1 MSEQGPRR
9 IDLET
14 PRQRFTAE
22 LKRSMAILHREL
34 DKSASYGTAVLERG
48 LGKVSGEQDI
58 QGPIFFDEPVGD
70 KLVESYEYSGEFR
83 PREGV
88 ELIDAMSLK
97 RQDCALFL
105 QYARFHGKD
114 KSAST
119 AELRIGDQTYY
130 GREAL
135 DRIHEA
141 FPTFYPVPRQEAKA
155 A

>member
-34 DKSASYGTAVLERG
+34 DKSGNYGTAVFERG
-48 LGKVSGEQDI
+48 LGRVLGEHDI

-70 KLVESYEYSGEFR
+70 KLFESYEYSGEFR
-83 PREGV
+83 PREGI
-88 ELIDAMSLK
+88 ELIDALTLK
-97 RQDCALFL
+97 RQDCTLFL
-105 QYARFHGKD
+105 QYARSPGK
-114 KSAST
+114 KHSAST
-119 AELRIGDQTYY
+119 AELIMGDQAYY

-135 DRIHEA
+135 DKIHEA
-141 FPTFYPVPRQEAKA
+141 FPQFYPASKLVARA